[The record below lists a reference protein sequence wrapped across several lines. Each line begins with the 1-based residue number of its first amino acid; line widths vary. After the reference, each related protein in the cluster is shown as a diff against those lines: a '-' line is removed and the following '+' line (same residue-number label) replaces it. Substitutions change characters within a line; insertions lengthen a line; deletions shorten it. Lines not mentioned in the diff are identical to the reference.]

1 MAVVPPHYP
10 CISTDLRKPHSHHV
24 GFFVDFEHITKRSL
38 LLSEI
43 LDKSALKRK
52 LVHSSKYVFHT
63 TP

>member
-1 MAVVPPHYP
+1 
-10 CISTDLRKPHSHHV
+10 
-24 GFFVDFEHITKRSL
+24 

-52 LVHSSKYVFHT
+52 LVHSSKYVFHS